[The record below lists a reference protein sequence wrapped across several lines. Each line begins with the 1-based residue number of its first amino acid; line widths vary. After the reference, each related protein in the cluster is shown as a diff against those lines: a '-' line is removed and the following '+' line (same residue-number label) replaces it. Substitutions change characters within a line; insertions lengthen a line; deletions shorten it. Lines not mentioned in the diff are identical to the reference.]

1 MKWAWNLIGV
11 VLILAGGTFT
21 LQGLNVLL
29 GSFMSGST
37 QWLIIGLVMVVVGAG
52 VLFLNNWR
60 PVRTG
65 RP

>member
-11 VLILAGGTFT
+11 VLILAGGIFV

-60 PVRTG
+60 PG
-65 RP
+65 RPGRP